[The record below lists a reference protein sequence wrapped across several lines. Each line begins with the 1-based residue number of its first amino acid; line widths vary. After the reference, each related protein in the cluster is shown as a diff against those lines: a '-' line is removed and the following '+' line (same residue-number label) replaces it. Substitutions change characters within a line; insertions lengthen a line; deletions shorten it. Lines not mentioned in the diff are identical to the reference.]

1 MASYFSYIPNIYVA
15 EGSKDDEAYK
25 YRLVKNLFRR
35 VSVKSKIL
43 EYITLTE
50 AYYIQPFD
58 TPALL
63 AQEFYGSTTY
73 DWAILITNNI
83 VDSYTQWPKMETD
96 LLAYIK
102 EKYNEP
108 DAIHH
113 YETLEVKYE
122 DEIVVP
128 ANIEVNES
136 YRATLPNGN
145 QLSSLESRVAVTN
158 YEHETYLN
166 ELKKFIKM
174 PTPQVVNFMEQE
186 FIDLLGYENCPE
198 LDDAGNKKTT
208 LSIVSRF
215 LNSAGYVGV
224 GATVN
229 QIQEASAADI
239 AKSAAVATANAAA
252 VATSTTTTTSTTSA
266 STSTTTTQQT
276 STTSTST
283 SSTSSSS
290 SSSTSSSSSSSSSSG
305 SSSGYGY

>member
-83 VDSYTQWPKMETD
+83 VDSYTQWPKQETD
-96 LLAYIK
+96 LLQYIK

-108 DAIHH
+108 DDIHH

-122 DEIVVP
+122 DEVIVP
-128 ANIEVNES
+128 GNIEVNES
-136 YRATLPNGN
+136 YRATLPNGT

-166 ELKKFIKM
+166 ELKKYIRM

-186 FIDLLGYENCPE
+186 FIDLLGYESCPE
-198 LDDAGNKKTT
+198 LDEAGNKKTN

-252 VATSTTTTTSTTSA
+252 VATSTTTTSTTSTSTA

-290 SSSTSSSSSSSSSSG
+290 SSSSSG

>member
-15 EGSKDDEAYK
+15 EGNKDDEAYK

-73 DWAILITNNI
+73 DWAILITNNMI
-83 VDSYTQWPKMETD
+83 DSYTQWPKMETD
-96 LLAYIK
+96 LLEYIK

-122 DEIVVP
+122 GEVIVP

-136 YRATLPNGN
+136 YRTTLPNGT

-186 FIDLLGYENCPE
+186 FIDLMGYEKCPE
-198 LDDAGNKKTT
+198 LDEAGNKKTT
-208 LSIVSRF
+208 LSIVSKF
-215 LNSAGYVGV
+215 LNSAGYVGI

-252 VATSTTTTTSTTSA
+252 VATSTTTSTTSTA

-290 SSSTSSSSSSSSSSG
+290 SSSSSSSG